1 MMEQALE
8 YLNNLI
14 NQGMDYSDAQ
24 YKASDKYGVDA
35 DVLQQ
40 AYDDQF

>member
-1 MMEQALE
+1 MMEQALN
-8 YLNNLI
+8 YLNALI

-24 YKASDKYGVDA
+24 HKASAKYGVDA
-35 DVLQQ
+35 DTLQQ